1 MLFKKH
7 FFRLTQKYI
16 IEEFCYSNYL
26 LLDRT
31 HHFFML
37 RFQLTI
43 WIFFFVP
50 IVLNCSNEWQLLCLL
65 LSTITA
71 SKFTKKYQKKSWNQL
86 WPKKLIDFISWGNDA
101 TFKIALFSILEQCK
115 PQIIIKIWQKRLH
128 VYFKG
133 FILCLNPRSYI
144 LWEKKVFEF
153 FLKVSYQL

>member
-31 HHFFML
+31 HHFFYVEISTHYMDL
-37 RFQLTI
+37 L
-43 WIFFFVP
+43 
-50 IVLNCSNEWQLLCLL
+50 LCSNCSKLQQWM
-65 LSTITA
+65 TIA
-71 SKFTKKYQKKSWNQL
+71 LFTFKYYNCFKIHKKVPKKSWNQL